1 MTTPIEE
8 NPRLITGTKVDLDDF
23 LALCEDVAVQQ
34 KAELIDGIVFMPDTF
49 WSDHSEIELSV
60 TVCLRQYAE
69 STPGCQSGR
78 NATCV
83 MLGQSPRPDAYLR
96 IRKEYGGNSRISRG
110 VLEGAP
116 ELVAEICATSTEIDF
131 GPKLELYQRAGV
143 REYITF
149 ETFPPRRIVWR
160 ILVDGIYHQILP
172 DAAGIVR
179 SHCFP
184 GLWFDTEA
192 LWAGDGMRKQAT
204 LRAGIESDE
213 HRDFVEQLKERI
225 AK

>member
-1 MTTPIEE
+1 M
-8 NPRLITGTKVDLDDF
+8 ITGTKFDLDEF

-34 KAELIDGIVFMPDTF
+34 KAELIDGIVFVPDAS
-49 WSDHSEIELSV
+49 WSDHSDIESSIN
-60 TVCLRQYAE
+60 VCLKLYAD
-69 STPGCQSGR
+69 STPGCHSGR

-83 MLGQSPRPDAYLR
+83 MLGHSPRPDLYLR
-96 IRKEYGGNSRISRG
+96 IREEYGGNSRISRV

-143 REYITF
+143 SEYITF
-149 ETFPPRRIVWR
+149 ETLPPRRIVWR

-172 DAAGIVR
+172 DAAGILR

-184 GLWFDTEA
+184 GLWLDIEA
-192 LWAGDGMRKQAT
+192 FWADEGIRKQAT

-213 HRDFVEQLKERI
+213 HREFVEHLKNRV

>member
-1 MTTPIEE
+1 MTAPIVE
-8 NPRLITGTKVDLDDF
+8 NPRLITGTKFDLDDF
-23 LALCEDVAVQQ
+23 LALCEEVAYQQ
-34 KAELIDGIVFMPDTF
+34 RAELIDGIVFVPDAL
-49 WSDHSEIELSV
+49 WSDHIDLESSV
-60 TVCLRQYAE
+60 TVCMGQYADV
-69 STPGCQSGR
+69 TPGCQSGR

-83 MLGQSPRPDAYLR
+83 MLAQSPRPDLYLR
-96 IRKEYGGNSRISRG
+96 IGEEYGGNSRLNRG

-131 GPKLELYQRAGV
+131 GPKLELYMRAGV

-149 ETFPPRRIVWR
+149 ETLPPRRIVWR

-172 DAAGIVR
+172 DASGIIR

-184 GLWFDTEA
+184 GLWLDTEA
-192 LWAGDGMRKQAT
+192 LWAGDGIRKQAT
-204 LRAGIESDE
+204 VRAGLESDE
-213 HRDFVEQLKERI
+213 HRAFVEQLEIRI